1 MPHRFTD
8 RWLASVTFGAQWEE
22 FTSLHH
28 AADWLAAHGV
38 RVSAST
44 LYAMYYRH
52 RWEGTERATGRN
64 IMCHG
69 VIVDTNVDAAT
80 KRQIWGVKYDDRSK
94 EDFDEDELVRYAIKY
109 VDGDSVKPME
119 SCSTMR
125 DDQNGKQQ
133 VLSFVDR

>member
-44 LYAMYYRH
+44 LYAMYYR
-52 RWEGTERATGRN
+52 T
-64 IMCHG
+64 
-69 VIVDTNVDAAT
+69 
-80 KRQIWGVKYDDRSK
+80 S
-94 EDFDEDELVRYAIKY
+94 
-109 VDGDSVKPME
+109 P
-119 SCSTMR
+119 
-125 DDQNGKQQ
+125 
-133 VLSFVDR
+133 

>member
-1 MPHRFTD
+1 MSWCRQMPHHFTD

-52 RWEGTERATGRN
+52 RWEGTERATGRK
-64 IMCHG
+64 ITPLPAH
-69 VIVDTNVDAAT
+69 VQV
-80 KRQIWGVKYDDRSK
+80 
-94 EDFDEDELVRYAIKY
+94 
-109 VDGDSVKPME
+109 
-119 SCSTMR
+119 CSTSDMVHLNR
-125 DDQNGKQQ
+125 
-133 VLSFVDR
+133 LM

>member
-1 MPHRFTD
+1 MSWCRQMPHRFTD

-64 IMCHG
+64 ITPLPAH
-69 VIVDTNVDAAT
+69 VQV
-80 KRQIWGVKYDDRSK
+80 
-94 EDFDEDELVRYAIKY
+94 
-109 VDGDSVKPME
+109 
-119 SCSTMR
+119 CSTSDMTR
-125 DDQNGKQQ
+125 GQ
-133 VLSFVDR
+133 VAAFVAENSLLPRFRVRSGPF